1 MKLISDNAKPV
12 QRDRLIRLPEVELLT
27 GLKKSTI
34 YRLCR
39 AREFPPSVQIS
50 GRATAWSEN
59 HVRQW
64 VQSKISESVAR
75 NEQLRAAS

>member
-1 MKLISDNAKPV
+1 MKLVSDAGKPV
-12 QRDRLIRLPEVELLT
+12 PRDRLIRLEEVEQLT

-34 YRLCR
+34 YRMVKTK
-39 AREFPPSVQIS
+39 EFPPSVRIS

-64 VQSKISESVAR
+64 VQSKIAEAVAR
-75 NEQLRAAS
+75 NDQLEAAS